1 MGRMRFGLIGYP
13 LEHSLSPAMHNRAL
27 KEVGLSGEYLL
38 LPTPKEAL
46 PHRMAQVREEFSG
59 VNVTVPHKEAVLA
72 FLDGL
77 SPEAASIGAVNT
89 IVNEGGRLIGYNTD
103 APGFLRGVKE
113 AGLLLEPA
121 LVLGAGGAGRAVAY
135 ALKGEGVSVYIWNR
149 TPERARALAQE
160 MGLKEA
166 PLEFARRARLIVNA
180 TRVGLMDKEATPLP
194 AHLLPEEGG
203 VVDLVYRPLWT
214 RLLLEA
220 KARGLKVQHGLYML
234 VYQGALAFELWTGK
248 KAPVLAMFQAA
259 CQALS
264 EAPCP

>member
-1 MGRMRFGLIGYP
+1 MRLGLIGYP
-13 LEHSLSPAMHNRAL
+13 LEHSLSPAMHGRAL
-27 KEVGLSGEYLL
+27 KEVGLSMEYLL

-46 PHRMAQVREEFSG
+46 PQRMAEVREEFLG

-89 IVNEGGRLIGYNTD
+89 ILNEDGRLIGYNTD
-103 APGFLRGVKE
+103 APGFLRGLKE

-166 PLEFARRARLIVNA
+166 PLEFARQARLIVNA
-180 TRVGLMDKEATPLP
+180 TRVGLMDPEATPLP
-194 AHLLPEEGG
+194 AHLFPEEGG

-259 CQALS
+259 CRELS
-264 EAPCP
+264 ETPCP